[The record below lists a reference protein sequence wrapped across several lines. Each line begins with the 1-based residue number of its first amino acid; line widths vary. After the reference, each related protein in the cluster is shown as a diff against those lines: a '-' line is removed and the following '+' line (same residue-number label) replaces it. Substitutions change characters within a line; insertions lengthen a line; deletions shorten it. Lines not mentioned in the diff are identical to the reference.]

1 MQELIRFSFLVLLFC
16 SLHYAF
22 PNHGFPN
29 QNHPNL
35 EFQLEDLHKSIRPDL
50 FKSLQKSKQ
59 LDKIKHI
66 FDFETISKMEND
78 IKDFVS
84 ECKKRQKGHLL
95 PTIHQFSKKITKKGG
110 LEEFDVIDL
119 MEWFMKSMIDVF
131 SAMDHAMKKENRMNP
146 EWSPPNEW
154 PRLQD
159 WKKFFVNLVKPMEK
173 MVAHLYPLPPYQEM
187 STIMD
192 GNKGSMRFIDED
204 FENWAGTLS
213 GNSSVR
219 TFFPRTISGIQEIIK
234 MAKSQGA
241 RIRPSGIRHT
251 TTPFIWGVDND
262 RQPQLGHTLEYVLA
276 MVPQEVSDQLSYARE
291 HEGWENDTDLVFMD
305 GPLDVWEENGIKRA
319 SVRMGASS
327 LNSHYFDWALKNN
340 WTFPSNTIQHLMTIG
355 GVATPMCHGAGIMHK
370 TIADRILKI
379 EYVDSEGELQYVD
392 DPELL
397 PAAAG
402 SLGLLGVVTAI
413 TYKVDEMS
421 YARFWP
427 RNWEGGVEAF
437 YNFDGEGIPDETI
450 ELMENSYYFEMIQFP
465 VHHNVIGNLWLD
477 AWDNKGRAEDA
488 ITPLLTDI
496 EEEYQIA
503 YLFLGE
509 AANQVFRFLQK
520 ATGNHNYL
528 YWTYGMLTAW
538 DSSVGMLAIDE
549 PITTTITE
557 AMHWERGLH
566 YISTN
571 LFEVNIPIPPT
582 AEGTPN
588 WEIVKQSWKDMM
600 NISAQFNA
608 ENKYPS
614 DLGMESR
621 LMAGSDLLLAPQHG
635 NKWTQSIEV
644 SGSPLVPREIWEEF
658 KNALA
663 LKWSNY
669 VDPLTGEKLIM
680 RPHWAKEFP
689 NKVGDDDYTTWAKKV
704 FAPQIPEFMSL
715 LKKVIQSNNGSFE
728 NSMKMFSTKYLDVLF
743 EDYY

>member
-1 MQELIRFSFLVLLFC
+1 
-16 SLHYAF
+16 
-22 PNHGFPN
+22 
-29 QNHPNL
+29 
-35 EFQLEDLHKSIRPDL
+35 
-50 FKSLQKSKQ
+50 
-59 LDKIKHI
+59 
-66 FDFETISKMEND
+66 
-78 IKDFVS
+78 
-84 ECKKRQKGHLL
+84 
-95 PTIHQFSKKITKKGG
+95 
-110 LEEFDVIDL
+110 
-119 MEWFMKSMIDVF
+119 MKSMLDVMT
-131 SAMDHAMKKENRMNP
+131 AMDQVIKSE
-146 EWSPPNEW
+146 STQEW
-154 PRLQD
+154 PRQQVLKQL
-159 WKKFFVNLVKPMEK
+159 FVDIVKPMEK

-187 STIMD
+187 PTMMD
-192 GNKGSMRFIDED
+192 GSKGPMRFIDED

-213 GNSSVR
+213 GNSTVR
-219 TFFPRTISGIQEIIK
+219 TFFPRTVSGIQEIIR
-234 MAKSQGA
+234 MAKSEGA

-262 RQPQLGHTLEYVLA
+262 KQPLLGHILEYVIA

-291 HEGWENDTDLVFMD
+291 TEGWENDTELVFME
-305 GPLDVWEENGIKRA
+305 GPLEVWEENGMKKA

-340 WTFPSNTIQHLMTIG
+340 FTFPSNTIQHLMSIG
-355 GVATPMCHGAGIMHK
+355 GVATPMCHGAGIMHR
-370 TIADRILKI
+370 TIADRIIKI

-402 SLGLLGVVTAI
+402 HLGLLGVVTAI

-421 YARFWP
+421 YGRFWP
-427 RNWEGGVEAF
+427 RFWPGGVEAF
-437 YNFDGEGIPDETI
+437 YNFSGEGVPEETI
-450 ELMENSYYFEMIQFP
+450 DLMTNSYYFEMIQFP
-465 VHHNVIGNLWLD
+465 VHHNVIGELWLD

-488 ITPLLTDI
+488 VTLLTGI

-528 YWTYGMLTAW
+528 YWTYGLLTAW
-538 DSSVGMLAIDE
+538 DSSVGMLHLEE

-582 AEGTPN
+582 ADGTPN

-608 ENKYPS
+608 EGKYPS

-635 NKWTQSIEV
+635 NYWTQSIEV

-663 LKWSNY
+663 LKWSSY
-669 VDPLTGEKLIM
+669 VDPLTGEKLRM

-689 NKVGDDDYTTWAKKV
+689 NKVGDDDYTTWAKKA
-704 FAPQIPEFMSL
+704 FAPQIPEFISL
-715 LKKVIQSNNGSFE
+715 LKKVFESNNGSFE

-743 EDYY
+743 EDHY